1 MYTDLWGYMQAS
13 PIKGHARSHILATAA
28 SLFYRQGIRA
38 TGIDQIIAETGI
50 TKKTFYYHFAS
61 KDALIVA
68 YIEQRDAEWRT
79 SLPANVAAR
88 ANTPVGQLLA
98 LFDVLADRFTA
109 ADFRGCAFTNT
120 IVETADREHPAHT
133 AALAHKDF
141 YRGYIN
147 QLLAAAGITDS
158 QLAYGLLLLVD
169 GALVTALREGTPTAA
184 LMAKHAARILLH
196 AAGLNVPLETDPTL
210 V

>member
-1 MYTDLWGYMQAS
+1 MQS
-13 PIKGHARSHILATAA
+13 TFIKGQARSHILATAA
-28 SLFYRQGIRA
+28 TLFYRQGIRA

-50 TKKTFYYHFAS
+50 AKKTFYYHFAS

-88 ANTPVGQLLA
+88 SNTPVGQLLA
-98 LFDVLADRFTA
+98 LFDVLAERFTA

-120 IVETADREHPAHT
+120 IVETANREHPAHA

-141 YRGYIN
+141 YRSYIN
-147 QLLAAAGITDS
+147 QLLAAAGVNDP
-158 QLAYGLLLLVD
+158 QLGYSLLLLVD

-196 AAGLNVPLETDPTL
+196 AAGLAMPTETDLTL
-210 V
+210 I